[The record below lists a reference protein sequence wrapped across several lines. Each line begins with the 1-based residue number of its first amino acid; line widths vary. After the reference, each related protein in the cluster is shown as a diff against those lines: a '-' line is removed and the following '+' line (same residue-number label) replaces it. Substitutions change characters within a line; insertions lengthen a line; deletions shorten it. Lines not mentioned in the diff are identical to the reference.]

1 MTRSKKTR
9 NPGSAPSSLRKSDKA
24 ALADVKEKRIRKKN
38 GNKPGTRQNIK
49 DVNADS
55 SKSNVPKDPR
65 IGSKKP
71 IELIK
76 TVKTN
81 ALKEKKSSKPAVSKS
96 SDIAKVR
103 TVTTQEPDLYQ
114 ELTRIEE
121 DEKLQEI
128 LAKQEAEIALSEE
141 EVNYFNK
148 LMSRHEVIREELG
161 LEDEEEQ
168 EDEALTGDLSEDD
181 LWNKFNSTDFEDNE
195 EL

>member
-55 SKSNVPKDPR
+55 SKSNVAKDPR

-76 TVKTN
+76 TTP
-81 ALKEKKSSKPAVSKS
+81 KEKKVSKLAVSKS
-96 SDIAKVR
+96 ADIAQVR
-103 TVTTQEPDLYQ
+103 KVTTQEPDLYQ
-114 ELTRIEE
+114 ELARIEE

-128 LAKQEAEIALSEE
+128 LAKQEEEIALSEE

-161 LEDEEEQ
+161 LDDEDEEQ
-168 EDEALTGDLSEDD
+168 NDDSSTGDLSEDD
-181 LWNKFNSTDFEDNE
+181 LWNKFNSSDFEGDE